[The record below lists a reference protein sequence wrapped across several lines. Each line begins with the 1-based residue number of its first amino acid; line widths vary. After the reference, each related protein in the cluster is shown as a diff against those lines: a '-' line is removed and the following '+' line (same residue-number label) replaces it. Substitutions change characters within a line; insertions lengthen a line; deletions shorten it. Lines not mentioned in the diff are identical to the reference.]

1 MDGKEDILE
10 GIQVRRW
17 KRIMERVTA
26 TVLTGRGVSKGR
38 GMEPQFGNVGSDQ
51 PAKTLKYQTKD
62 KVLFG
67 RNWKAIVDS

>member
-1 MDGKEDILE
+1 
-10 GIQVRRW
+10 
-17 KRIMERVTA
+17 MERVTA

-51 PAKTLKYQTKD
+51 LAKTLKYQTKD